1 MVGMTEADVSIA
13 PPEPR
18 KRRRLAPWI
27 AGLVAFTVT
36 VVIGSALAV
45 DWSWRTSEMR
55 DLLDRV
61 EASEAIM
68 IELQDGVEKAFEN
81 HTSGSDPSTLDS
93 ELRDLAATAAVEIA
107 AAGAQVAVLP
117 IASWHADI
125 TRARDAYLVHNQAW
139 VQYMTRASQS
149 SAEFVRPQPQVN
161 ESFFAA
167 EGLFRAAIP
176 LPDLWD
182 IRSRVG
188 AIFAIPD
195 EFRADQV
202 AV

>member
-1 MVGMTEADVSIA
+1 MDGMTEAEATIA
-13 PPEPR
+13 PSERR
-18 KRRRLAPWI
+18 KRRLRAPWI
-27 AGLVAFTVT
+27 AGLVAFTLT
-36 VVIGSALAV
+36 AAIGAVLAV
-45 DWSWRTSEMR
+45 DWSWRTSEMA

-68 IELQDGVEKAFEN
+68 IQLQDAVEKSFDD
-81 HTSGSDPSTLDS
+81 HTSGSDPRALDS
-93 ELRDLAATAAVEIA
+93 QLRTLAATAAVEIA

-125 TRARDAYLVHNQAW
+125 TRARDAYLAHNQAW

-161 ESFFAA
+161 ESFFEA

-176 LPDLWD
+176 QPDLGD

-195 EFRADQV
+195 EVGADQV
-202 AV
+202 AA